1 MQISSNYS
9 MNGVPYEN
17 RRRQNDIPQFSTERA
32 KQENESINPYM
43 EDTDYNEKAFDM
55 IGPNAPQDVKDAWM
69 EAAKEVYQ
77 KDPKV
82 SIVFQST
89 SDEFG
94 VASYAVHA
102 LYYLLKPY
110 SEEEFIQAMD
120 KYQKQKGFE
129 EPVLEIV
136 SERVDI
142 QLEYHN
148 IYFLDT
154 IKRKTAIHTK
164 DYVFLT
170 SSTFAEISEMLLK
183 DRRFLM
189 CRRGVLVNMEMIEK
203 VESEVFRLKNGES
216 VPLHLRN
223 KSKIKQEYL
232 SFMTERMHLQ
242 E

>member
-1 MQISSNYS
+1 MKIAIVDDMHRDRICLASYIKKYFSTRN
-9 MNGVPYEN
+9 VPYE
-17 RRRQNDIPQFSTERA
+17 IVEFSSGE
-32 KQENESINPYM
+32 EFL
-43 EDTDYNEKAFDM
+43 DHF
-55 IGPNAPQDVKDAWM
+55 VKDAYDLVFMDIYMKQKNGM

-142 QLEYHN
+142 HLLFGYDKEKNCDTYKGLRVFDFL
-148 IYFLDT
+148 YFCRDIGDVVERPALFD
-154 IKRKTAIHTK
+154 
-164 DYVFLT
+164 VPPG
-170 SSTFAEISEMLLK
+170 
-183 DRRFLM
+183 RF
-189 CRRGVLVNMEMIEK
+189 
-203 VESEVFRLKNGES
+203 
-216 VPLHLRN
+216 
-223 KSKIKQEYL
+223 SKYGND
-232 SFMTERMHLQ
+232 
-242 E
+242 

>member
-1 MQISSNYS
+1 MKIAIVDDMHRDRICLASYIKKYFSTRN
-9 MNGVPYEN
+9 VPYE
-17 RRRQNDIPQFSTERA
+17 IVEFSSGE
-32 KQENESINPYM
+32 EFL
-43 EDTDYNEKAFDM
+43 DHF
-55 IGPNAPQDVKDAWM
+55 VKDAYDLVFM
-69 EAAKEVYQ
+69 DIYMKQKNGMEVYQ

>member
-1 MQISSNYS
+1 MKIAIVDDMHRDRICLASYIKKYFSTRN
-9 MNGVPYEN
+9 VPYE
-17 RRRQNDIPQFSTERA
+17 IVEFSSGE
-32 KQENESINPYM
+32 EFL
-43 EDTDYNEKAFDM
+43 DHF
-55 IGPNAPQDVKDAWM
+55 VKDAYDLVFMDIYMKQKNGM

-120 KYQKQKGFE
+120 KYQKQKGF
-129 EPVLEIV
+129 EIV

>member
-1 MQISSNYS
+1 MKIAIVDDMHRDRICLASYIKKYFSTRN
-9 MNGVPYEN
+9 VPYE
-17 RRRQNDIPQFSTERA
+17 IVEFSSGE
-32 KQENESINPYM
+32 EFL
-43 EDTDYNEKAFDM
+43 DHF
-55 IGPNAPQDVKDAWM
+55 VKDAYDLVFMDIYMKQKNGM

-110 SEEEFIQAMD
+110 SEEEFIQAMG

-203 VESEVFRLKNGES
+203 VESEVFRLKKGES

>member
-1 MQISSNYS
+1 MNRQIAGKILEKMGINITFAV
-9 MNGVPYEN
+9 NGKDGVEKFA
-17 RRRQNDIPQFSTERA
+17 QSEDGFFDLVFMDIYM
-32 KQENESINPYM
+32 KQKN
-43 EDTDYNEKAFDM
+43 
-55 IGPNAPQDVKDAWM
+55 GM

>member
-1 MQISSNYS
+1 MKIAIVDDMHRDRICLASYIKKYFSTRN
-9 MNGVPYEN
+9 VPYE
-17 RRRQNDIPQFSTERA
+17 IVEFSSGE
-32 KQENESINPYM
+32 EFL
-43 EDTDYNEKAFDM
+43 DHF
-55 IGPNAPQDVKDAWM
+55 VKDAYDLVFMDIYMKQKNGM

-148 IYFLDT
+148 IYFL
-154 IKRKTAIHTK
+154 
-164 DYVFLT
+164 
-170 SSTFAEISEMLLK
+170 
-183 DRRFLM
+183 